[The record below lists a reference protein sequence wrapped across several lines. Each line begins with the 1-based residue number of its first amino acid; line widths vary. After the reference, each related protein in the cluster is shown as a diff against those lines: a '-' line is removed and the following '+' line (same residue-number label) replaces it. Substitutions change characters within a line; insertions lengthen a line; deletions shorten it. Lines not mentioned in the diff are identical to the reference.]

1 MAKFKVNKTRDYTI
15 IPNIHLKERKMSLK
29 SKGLLTLM
37 LSLPDDWN
45 YSLKGLVSLCS
56 ESESAVK
63 SSLQELKEF
72 GYLRIQK
79 LAPKKGNGKFE
90 YIYEIFESPLKKE
103 ERQRVNKK
111 AENLQLENQPDEN
124 VTIENLKVENQP
136 VENLQLENQP
146 DENVTIENLKVE
158 NQPVENLQLE
168 NQPDILITKQSRTKE
183 LNTKEKN
190 KKEKTDHT
198 EKLFEYIESLKI
210 DAEKKKIFKEWVGY
224 KKSKGQYKDTKS
236 LDVLIRRFI
245 KYSVEELRNIVEKS
259 IMNNYAGIFEPKEG
273 VNNGNSYNTRYSR
286 KQEDRHSKKPDYT
299 KGFDDWN

>member
-79 LAPKKGNGKFE
+79 IAPKKGSGKFE
-90 YIYEIFESPLKKE
+90 YIYEIFESPLKEE
-103 ERQRVNKK
+103 ERQKVNRK

-146 DENVTIENLKVE
+146 D
-158 NQPVENLQLE
+158 
-168 NQPDILITKQSRTKE
+168 ILSTKQSRTKE
-183 LNTKEKN
+183 LNTKEKK

-198 EKLFEYIESLKI
+198 EKLFEYIETLEI
-210 DAEKKKIFKEWVGY
+210 DSEKKKIFKEWVEY
-224 KKSKGQYKDTKS
+224 KKEKNQYKNTKS
-236 LDVLIRRFI
+236 IDVLIKRFL
-245 KYSVEELRNIVEKS
+245 KYSVQELRDIVEKS
-259 IMNNYAGIFEPKEG
+259 IMNNYSGIFEPKEG
-273 VNNGNSYNTRYSR
+273 VNNGNSYNARYGR

>member
-136 VENLQLENQP
+136 VENLQLENQS
-146 DENVTIENLKVE
+146 
-158 NQPVENLQLE
+158 
-168 NQPDILITKQSRTKE
+168 DILITKQSRTKE

-190 KKEKTDHT
+190 KRKKTDHT
-198 EKLFEYIESLKI
+198 EKLFEYIETLEI
-210 DAEKKKIFKEWVGY
+210 DSEKKKIFKEWVEY
-224 KKSKGQYKDTKS
+224 KKEKNQYKNTKS
-236 LDVLIRRFI
+236 IDLLIKRFI
-245 KYSVEELRNIVEKS
+245 KYSVQELRDIIEKS
-259 IMNNYAGIFEPKEG
+259 IMNNYSGIFEPKEG

-286 KQEDRHSKKPDYT
+286 KHEDRHSKKPDYT

>member
-1 MAKFKVNKTRDYTI
+1 MAKFKINKTENYTI
-15 IPNIHLKERKMSLK
+15 IANTHLKERKMSLK

-56 ESESAVK
+56 ESESAIK
-63 SSLQELKEF
+63 SSLQELKKF

-79 LAPKKGNGKFE
+79 IAPKKGSGKFE

-111 AENLQLENQPDEN
+111 
-124 VTIENLKVENQP
+124 

-168 NQPDILITKQSRTKE
+168 NQPDILSTKQSRTKE

-190 KKEKTDHT
+190 KKENVT
-198 EKLFEYIESLKI
+198 EKLLNYIETLEI
-210 DAEKKKIFKEWVGY
+210 DSEKKEIFKEWVEY
-224 KKSKGQYKDTKS
+224 KKSKNQYKNTKS
-236 LDVLIRRFI
+236 IDILIKRFI
-245 KYSVEELRNIVEKS
+245 KYSVQELRDIIEKS
-259 IMNNYAGIFEPKEG
+259 IMNNYSGIFEPKEG
-273 VNNGNSYNTRYSR
+273 VNNGNSYNARYGR

>member
-111 AENLQLENQPDEN
+111 VKNLQLENQPDEN
-124 VTIENLKVENQP
+124 VPTENLKIENQP

-146 DENVTIENLKVE
+146 DLLN
-158 NQPVENLQLE
+158 
-168 NQPDILITKQSRTKE
+168 TKQSITKE
-183 LNTKEKN
+183 LNTKEKKDRTKN
-190 KKEKTDHT
+190 
-198 EKLFEYIESLKI
+198 LLNYIENLEI
-210 DAEKKKIFKEWVGY
+210 DSEKKKRI
-224 KKSKGQYKDTKS
+224 S
-236 LDVLIRRFI
+236 I
-245 KYSVEELRNIVEKS
+245 KILNR
-259 IMNNYAGIFEPKEG
+259 
-273 VNNGNSYNTRYSR
+273 
-286 KQEDRHSKKPDYT
+286 
-299 KGFDDWN
+299 

>member
-1 MAKFKVNKTRDYTI
+1 MAKFKINKTENYTI
-15 IPNIHLKERKMSLK
+15 IANTYLKERKMSLK

-56 ESESAVK
+56 ESESAIK
-63 SSLQELKEF
+63 SSLQELKKF

-79 LAPKKGNGKFE
+79 ITPKKGNGKFE
-90 YIYEIFESPLKKE
+90 YIYEIFESPLKEE
-103 ERQRVNKK
+103 ERQKVNRK

-146 DENVTIENLKVE
+146 D
-158 NQPVENLQLE
+158 
-168 NQPDILITKQSRTKE
+168 ILSTKQSRTKK

-190 KKEKTDHT
+190 KKENFDHT
-198 EKLFEYIESLKI
+198 EKLLNYIENLEI
-210 DAEKKKIFKEWVGY
+210 DPEKKKIFKEWVEY
-224 KKSKGQYKDTKS
+224 KKEKNQYKNTKS
-236 LDVLIRRFI
+236 IDILIKRFI

-273 VNNGNSYNTRYSR
+273 VNNGNSYNARYGR

>member
-79 LAPKKGNGKFE
+79 LSPKKGNGKFE

-111 AENLQLENQPDEN
+111 VENLQLENQPDEN
-124 VTIENLKVENQP
+124 VPVENLKVENQP

-146 DENVTIENLKVE
+146 DLLN
-158 NQPVENLQLE
+158 
-168 NQPDILITKQSRTKE
+168 TKQSRTKE
-183 LNTKEKN
+183 LNTKEKK

-198 EKLFEYIESLKI
+198 EKLFEYIETLEI
-210 DAEKKKIFKEWVGY
+210 DSEKKKIFKEWVEY
-224 KKSKGQYKDTKS
+224 KKEKNQYKNTKS
-236 LDVLIRRFI
+236 IDVLIKRFL
-245 KYSVEELRNIVEKS
+245 KYSVQELRDIVEKS
-259 IMNNYAGIFEPKEG
+259 IMNNYSGIFEPKEG
-273 VNNGNSYNTRYSR
+273 VNNGNSYNARYGR

>member
-111 AENLQLENQPDEN
+111 VKNLQLENQPDEN
-124 VTIENLKVENQP
+124 VPTENLKVENQP

-146 DENVTIENLKVE
+146 DLLN
-158 NQPVENLQLE
+158 
-168 NQPDILITKQSRTKE
+168 TKQSITKE
-183 LNTKEKN
+183 LNTKEKKDRTKN
-190 KKEKTDHT
+190 
-198 EKLFEYIESLKI
+198 LLNYIENLEI
-210 DAEKKKIFKEWVGY
+210 DSEKKKIFKEWVEY
-224 KKSKGQYKDTKS
+224 KKEKNQYKNTKS
-236 LDVLIRRFI
+236 IDILIKRFI
-245 KYSVEELRNIVEKS
+245 KYSVQELRDIIEKS
-259 IMNNYAGIFEPKEG
+259 IMNNYSGIFEPKEG
-273 VNNGNSYNTRYSR
+273 VNNGNSYNARYGR

>member
-1 MAKFKVNKTRDYTI
+1 MAKFKINKTENYTI
-15 IPNIHLKERKMSLK
+15 IANTHLKERKMSLK

-56 ESESAVK
+56 ESESAIK
-63 SSLQELKEF
+63 SSLQELKKF

-79 LAPKKGNGKFE
+79 IAPKKGSGKFE
-90 YIYEIFESPLKKE
+90 YIYEIFESPLKEE

-111 AENLQLENQPDEN
+111 
-124 VTIENLKVENQP
+124 

-168 NQPDILITKQSRTKE
+168 NQPDILSTKQSRTKE

-190 KKEKTDHT
+190 KKENVT
-198 EKLFEYIESLKI
+198 EKLLNYIETLEI
-210 DAEKKKIFKEWVGY
+210 DSEKKKIFKEWVEY
-224 KKSKGQYKDTKS
+224 KKEKNQYKNTKS
-236 LDVLIRRFI
+236 IDVLIKRFL
-245 KYSVEELRNIVEKS
+245 KYSVQELRDIVEKS
-259 IMNNYAGIFEPKEG
+259 IMNNYSGIFEPKEG
-273 VNNGNSYNTRYSR
+273 VNNGNSYNARYGR

>member
-1 MAKFKVNKTRDYTI
+1 MAKFRVNKTSDYTVI
-15 IPNIHLKERKMSLK
+15 SNYHLKERKMSLK

-111 AENLQLENQPDEN
+111 
-124 VTIENLKVENQP
+124 

-146 DENVTIENLKVE
+146 DENVPTENLKVE
-158 NQPVENLQLE
+158 NQPVENQPVENLQVE
-168 NQPDILITKQSRTKE
+168 NRPNILNTKELNTKELNTKE

-190 KKEKTDHT
+190 KKRNVT
-198 EKLFEYIESLKI
+198 ENLLDYIETLEI
-210 DAEKKKIFKEWVGY
+210 DSEKKKIFKEWVEY
-224 KKSKGQYKDTKS
+224 KKEKNQYKNTKS
-236 LDVLIRRFI
+236 IDILIKRFV
-245 KYSVEELRNIVEKS
+245 KYSVQELRDIVEKS
-259 IMNNYAGIFEPKEG
+259 IMNNYSGIFEPKEG
-273 VNNGNSYNTRYSR
+273 VNNGNNFNTRYSR
-286 KQEDRHSKKPDYT
+286 KKEDKHSKKPDYT

>member
-1 MAKFKVNKTRDYTI
+1 MAKFKINKTENYTI
-15 IPNIHLKERKMSLK
+15 IANTHLKERKMSLK

-56 ESESAVK
+56 ESESAIK
-63 SSLQELKEF
+63 SSLQELKKF

-79 LAPKKGNGKFE
+79 IAPKKGSGKFE

-111 AENLQLENQPDEN
+111 
-124 VTIENLKVENQP
+124 

-168 NQPDILITKQSRTKE
+168 NQPDILSTKQSRTKE

-190 KKEKTDHT
+190 KKENVT
-198 EKLFEYIESLKI
+198 EKLLNYIETLEI
-210 DAEKKKIFKEWVGY
+210 DSEKKKIFKEWVEY
-224 KKSKGQYKDTKS
+224 KKEKNQYKNTKS
-236 LDVLIRRFI
+236 IDVLIKRFL
-245 KYSVEELRNIVEKS
+245 KYSVRELRDIVEKS
-259 IMNNYAGIFEPKEG
+259 IMNNYSGIFEPKEG
-273 VNNGNSYNTRYSR
+273 VNNGNSYNARYGR

>member
-1 MAKFKVNKTRDYTI
+1 MAKFKINKTENYTI
-15 IPNIHLKERKMSLK
+15 IANTHLKERKMSLK

-56 ESESAVK
+56 ESESAIK
-63 SSLQELKEF
+63 SSLQELKKF

-79 LAPKKGNGKFE
+79 IAPKKGSGKFE

-111 AENLQLENQPDEN
+111 
-124 VTIENLKVENQP
+124 

-168 NQPDILITKQSRTKE
+168 NQPDILSTKQSRTKE

-190 KKEKTDHT
+190 KKEKMDYT
-198 EKLFEYIESLKI
+198 EKLLNYIETLEI
-210 DAEKKKIFKEWVGY
+210 DSEKKEIFKEWVEY
-224 KKSKGQYKDTKS
+224 KKSKNQYKNTKS
-236 LDVLIRRFI
+236 IDILIRRFI
-245 KYSVEELRNIVEKS
+245 KYSVQELRDIVEKS
-259 IMNNYAGIFEPKEG
+259 IMNNYSGIFEPKEG
-273 VNNGNSYNTRYSR
+273 VNNGNSYNARYGR

>member
-1 MAKFKVNKTRDYTI
+1 MAKFKINKTENYTI
-15 IPNIHLKERKMSLK
+15 IANTHLKERKMSLK

-56 ESESAVK
+56 ESESAIK
-63 SSLQELKEF
+63 SSLQELKKF

-79 LAPKKGNGKFE
+79 IAPKKGSGKFE

-111 AENLQLENQPDEN
+111 
-124 VTIENLKVENQP
+124 

-168 NQPDILITKQSRTKE
+168 NQPDILSTKQSRTKE

-198 EKLFEYIESLKI
+198 EKLFEYIETLEI
-210 DAEKKKIFKEWVGY
+210 DSEKKKIFKEWVEY
-224 KKSKGQYKDTKS
+224 KKEKNQYKNTKS
-236 LDVLIRRFI
+236 IDVLIKRFL
-245 KYSVEELRNIVEKS
+245 KYSVQELRDIVEKS
-259 IMNNYAGIFEPKEG
+259 IMNNYSGIFEPKEG
-273 VNNGNSYNTRYSR
+273 VNNGNSYNARYGR

>member
-1 MAKFKVNKTRDYTI
+1 MAKFKINKTENYTI
-15 IPNIHLKERKMSLK
+15 IANTHLKERKMSLK

-56 ESESAVK
+56 ESESAIK
-63 SSLQELKEF
+63 SSLQELKKF

-79 LAPKKGNGKFE
+79 IAPKKGSGKFE
-90 YIYEIFESPLKKE
+90 YIYEIFESPLKEE

-111 AENLQLENQPDEN
+111 
-124 VTIENLKVENQP
+124 

-168 NQPDILITKQSRTKE
+168 NQPDILSTKQSRTKE

-190 KKEKTDHT
+190 KKEKMDHT
-198 EKLFEYIESLKI
+198 GKLFEYIETLEI
-210 DAEKKKIFKEWVGY
+210 DSEKKEIFKEWVEY

-236 LDVLIRRFI
+236 LDILIRRFI
-245 KYSVEELRNIVEKS
+245 KYSVQELRDIVEKS
-259 IMNNYAGIFEPKEG
+259 IMNNYSGIFEPKEG
-273 VNNGNSYNTRYSR
+273 VNNGNSYNTRYGR
-286 KQEDRHSKKPDYT
+286 KNEDRHSKKPDYT

>member
-1 MAKFKVNKTRDYTI
+1 MAKFKINKTENYTI
-15 IPNIHLKERKMSLK
+15 IANTHLKERKMSLK

-56 ESESAVK
+56 ESESAIK
-63 SSLQELKEF
+63 SSLQELKKF

-79 LAPKKGNGKFE
+79 IAPKKGSGKFE

-111 AENLQLENQPDEN
+111 
-124 VTIENLKVENQP
+124 VK
-136 VENLQLENQP
+136 NLQLENQP

-168 NQPDILITKQSRTKE
+168 NQPDILSTKQSRTKE

-190 KKEKTDHT
+190 KKENFDHT
-198 EKLFEYIESLKI
+198 KKLLNYIETLEI
-210 DAEKKKIFKEWVGY
+210 DSEKKKIFKEWVEY
-224 KKSKGQYKDTKS
+224 KKSKNQYKNTKS
-236 LDVLIRRFI
+236 IDILIRRFI
-245 KYSVEELRNIVEKS
+245 KYSVQELRDIVEKS
-259 IMNNYAGIFEPKEG
+259 IMNNYSGIFEPKEG
-273 VNNGNSYNTRYSR
+273 VNNGNSYNARYGR

>member
-56 ESESAVK
+56 ESESAIK
-63 SSLQELKEF
+63 SSLQELKKF

-79 LAPKKGNGKFE
+79 IAPKKGSGKFE
-90 YIYEIFESPLKKE
+90 YIYEIFESPLKEE
-103 ERQRVNKK
+103 ERQKVNRK

-124 VTIENLKVENQP
+124 VP
-136 VENLQLENQP
+136 
-146 DENVTIENLKVE
+146 IENLKVE

-168 NQPDILITKQSRTKE
+168 NQPDILSTKQSRTKE
-183 LNTKEKN
+183 LNTKEKK

-198 EKLFEYIESLKI
+198 EKLFEYIETLEI
-210 DAEKKKIFKEWVGY
+210 DSEKKKIFKEWVEY
-224 KKSKGQYKDTKS
+224 KKEKNQYKNTKS
-236 LDVLIRRFI
+236 IDVLIKRFL
-245 KYSVEELRNIVEKS
+245 KYSVQELRDIVEKS
-259 IMNNYAGIFEPKEG
+259 IMNNYSGIFEPKEG
-273 VNNGNSYNTRYSR
+273 VNNGNSYNARYGR

>member
-111 AENLQLENQPDEN
+111 A
-124 VTIENLKVENQP
+124 
-136 VENLQLENQP
+136 
-146 DENVTIENLKVE
+146 
-158 NQPVENLQLE
+158 ENLQLE

>member
-1 MAKFKVNKTRDYTI
+1 MAKFKINKTENYTI
-15 IPNIHLKERKMSLK
+15 IANTHLKERKMSLK

-56 ESESAVK
+56 ESESAIK
-63 SSLQELKEF
+63 SSLQELKKF

-79 LAPKKGNGKFE
+79 IAPKKGSGKFE
-90 YIYEIFESPLKKE
+90 YIYEIFESPLKEE

-111 AENLQLENQPDEN
+111 
-124 VTIENLKVENQP
+124 

-168 NQPDILITKQSRTKE
+168 NQPDILSTKQSRTKE
-183 LNTKEKN
+183 LNTKELNTKEKY
-190 KKEKTDHT
+190 KKEKQKNEIEDFINSQDKS
-198 EKLFEYIESLKI
+198 EEYKNLLFEFVKYR
-210 DAEKKKIFKEWVGY
+210 KKIKKTLKTIKPIENLIRNFSDTQKLSEALEIMQEKEWQSIEPEWVENH
-224 KKSKGQYKDTKS
+224 KKSKLGVKNENNTGTGK
-236 LDVLIRRFI
+236 
-245 KYSVEELRNIVEKS
+245 EKKF
-259 IMNNYAGIFEPKEG
+259 NKHTDYE
-273 VNNGNSYNTRYSR
+273 
-286 KQEDRHSKKPDYT
+286 PDYT

>member
-1 MAKFKVNKTRDYTI
+1 MAKFKINKTENYTI
-15 IPNIHLKERKMSLK
+15 IANTHLKERKMSLK

-56 ESESAVK
+56 ESESAIK
-63 SSLQELKEF
+63 SSLQELKKF

-79 LAPKKGNGKFE
+79 IAPKKGSGKFE

-111 AENLQLENQPDEN
+111 
-124 VTIENLKVENQP
+124 

-168 NQPDILITKQSRTKE
+168 NQPDILSTKQSRTKE

-190 KKEKTDHT
+190 KKENVT
-198 EKLFEYIESLKI
+198 EKLLNYIETLEI
-210 DAEKKKIFKEWVGY
+210 DSEKKEIFKEWVEY
-224 KKSKGQYKDTKS
+224 KKSKNQYKNTKS
-236 LDVLIRRFI
+236 IDILIRRFI
-245 KYSVEELRNIVEKS
+245 KYSVQELRDIVEKS
-259 IMNNYAGIFEPKEG
+259 IMNNYSGIFEPKEG
-273 VNNGNSYNTRYSR
+273 VNNGNSYNARYGR

>member
-1 MAKFKVNKTRDYTI
+1 MAKFKINKTENYTI
-15 IPNIHLKERKMSLK
+15 IANTHLKERKMSLK

-56 ESESAVK
+56 ESESAIK
-63 SSLQELKEF
+63 SSLQELKKF

-79 LAPKKGNGKFE
+79 IAPKKGSGKFE
-90 YIYEIFESPLKKE
+90 YIYEIFESPLKEE
-103 ERQRVNKK
+103 ERQKVNRK
-111 AENLQLENQPDEN
+111 
-124 VTIENLKVENQP
+124 

-146 DENVTIENLKVE
+146 DENVPIENLKVE

-168 NQPDILITKQSRTKE
+168 NQPDILSTKQSRTKE

-190 KKEKTDHT
+190 KKEKMDHT
-198 EKLFEYIESLKI
+198 GKLLDYIETLEI
-210 DAEKKKIFKEWVGY
+210 DSEKKEIFKEWIEY
-224 KKSKGQYKDTKS
+224 KKSKSQYKDTKS
-236 LDVLIRRFI
+236 IDILIKRFI
-245 KYSVEELRNIVEKS
+245 KYSVQELRDIIEKS
-259 IMNNYAGIFEPKEG
+259 IMNNYSGIFEPKEG
-273 VNNGNSYNTRYSR
+273 VNNGNSYNARYGR

>member
-1 MAKFKVNKTRDYTI
+1 MAKFKINKTENYTI
-15 IPNIHLKERKMSLK
+15 IANTHLKERKMSLK

-56 ESESAVK
+56 ESESAIK
-63 SSLQELKEF
+63 SSLQELKKF

-79 LAPKKGNGKFE
+79 IAPKKGSGKFE
-90 YIYEIFESPLKKE
+90 YIYEIFESPLKEE
-103 ERQRVNKK
+103 ERQKVNRK
-111 AENLQLENQPDEN
+111 
-124 VTIENLKVENQP
+124 

-146 DENVTIENLKVE
+146 DENVPIENLKVE

-168 NQPDILITKQSRTKE
+168 NQPDILSTKQSRTKE
-183 LNTKEKN
+183 LNTKEKK

-198 EKLFEYIESLKI
+198 GKLLEYIESLKI
-210 DAEKKKIFKEWVGY
+210 DAEKKKIFKEWVEY
-224 KKSKGQYKDTKS
+224 KKEKNQYKNTKS
-236 LDVLIRRFI
+236 IDLLIKRFI
-245 KYSVEELRNIVEKS
+245 KYSVQELRDIIEKS
-259 IMNNYAGIFEPKEG
+259 IMNNYSGIFEPKEG

>member
-79 LAPKKGNGKFE
+79 LVPKKGNGKFE

-111 AENLQLENQPDEN
+111 VENLQLENQPDEN
-124 VTIENLKVENQP
+124 VPVENLKVENQP

-146 DENVTIENLKVE
+146 DLLN
-158 NQPVENLQLE
+158 
-168 NQPDILITKQSRTKE
+168 TKQSITKE

-190 KKEKTDHT
+190 KKGNVT
-198 EKLFEYIESLKI
+198 ENLLDYIETLEI
-210 DAEKKKIFKEWVGY
+210 DSEKKKIFKEWVEY
-224 KKSKGQYKDTKS
+224 KKENNQYKNTKS
-236 LDVLIRRFI
+236 IDVLIKRFL
-245 KYSVEELRNIVEKS
+245 KYSVQELRDIVEKS
-259 IMNNYAGIFEPKEG
+259 IMNNYSGIFEPKEG
-273 VNNGNSYNTRYSR
+273 VNNGNSYNARYGR

>member
-136 VENLQLENQP
+136 VENLQLENQS
-146 DENVTIENLKVE
+146 
-158 NQPVENLQLE
+158 
-168 NQPDILITKQSRTKE
+168 DILITKQSRTKE

-190 KKEKTDHT
+190 KKKTDHT
-198 EKLFEYIESLKI
+198 EKLFEYIETLEI
-210 DAEKKKIFKEWVGY
+210 DSEKKKIFKEWVEY
-224 KKSKGQYKDTKS
+224 KKEKNQYKNTKS
-236 LDVLIRRFI
+236 IDLLIKRFI
-245 KYSVEELRNIVEKS
+245 KYSVQELRDIIEKS
-259 IMNNYAGIFEPKEG
+259 IMNNYSGIFEPKEG

>member
-146 DENVTIENLKVE
+146 D
-158 NQPVENLQLE
+158 
-168 NQPDILITKQSRTKE
+168 ILITKQSRTKE

-198 EKLFEYIESLKI
+198 EKLFEYIETLEI
-210 DAEKKKIFKEWVGY
+210 DSEKKKIFKEWVEY
-224 KKSKGQYKDTKS
+224 KKEKNQYKNTKS

-245 KYSVEELRNIVEKS
+245 KYSVEELRDIIEKS
-259 IMNNYAGIFEPKEG
+259 IMNNYSGIFEPKEG
-273 VNNGNSYNTRYSR
+273 VNNGNSNNARYGR
-286 KQEDRHSKKPDYT
+286 KNEDRHSKKPDYT

>member
-146 DENVTIENLKVE
+146 D
-158 NQPVENLQLE
+158 
-168 NQPDILITKQSRTKE
+168 ILITKQSRTKE

-198 EKLFEYIESLKI
+198 EKLFEYIETLEI
-210 DAEKKKIFKEWVGY
+210 DSEKKKIFKEWVEY
-224 KKSKGQYKDTKS
+224 KKEKNQYKNTKS

-245 KYSVEELRNIVEKS
+245 KYSVEELRDIIEKS
-259 IMNNYAGIFEPKEG
+259 IMNNYSGIFEPKEG
-273 VNNGNSYNTRYSR
+273 VNNGNSNNARYGR

>member
-1 MAKFKVNKTRDYTI
+1 MAKFKINKTENYTI
-15 IPNIHLKERKMSLK
+15 IANTHLKERKMSLK

-56 ESESAVK
+56 ESESAIK
-63 SSLQELKEF
+63 SSLQELKKF

-79 LAPKKGNGKFE
+79 IAPKKGSGKFE

-111 AENLQLENQPDEN
+111 
-124 VTIENLKVENQP
+124 VK
-136 VENLQLENQP
+136 NLQLENQP

-168 NQPDILITKQSRTKE
+168 NQPDILSTKQSRTKE

-190 KKEKTDHT
+190 KKENFDHT
-198 EKLFEYIESLKI
+198 KKLLNYIETLEI
-210 DAEKKKIFKEWVGY
+210 DSEKKKNFKEWVEY
-224 KKSKGQYKDTKS
+224 KKSKNQYKNTKS
-236 LDVLIRRFI
+236 IDILIRRFI
-245 KYSVEELRNIVEKS
+245 KYSVQELRDIVEKS
-259 IMNNYAGIFEPKEG
+259 IMNNYSGIFEPKEG
-273 VNNGNSYNTRYSR
+273 VNNGNSYNARYGR

>member
-146 DENVTIENLKVE
+146 D
-158 NQPVENLQLE
+158 
-168 NQPDILITKQSRTKE
+168 ILITKQSRTKE

-273 VNNGNSYNTRYSR
+273 ANNGNSNNARYGR
-286 KQEDRHSKKPDYT
+286 KNEDRHSKKPDYT

>member
-79 LAPKKGNGKFE
+79 IAPKKGSGKFE
-90 YIYEIFESPLKKE
+90 YIYEIFESPLKEE
-103 ERQRVNKK
+103 ERQKVNRK

-146 DENVTIENLKVE
+146 D
-158 NQPVENLQLE
+158 
-168 NQPDILITKQSRTKE
+168 ILSTKQSRTKE

-190 KKEKTDHT
+190 KKENFDHT
-198 EKLFEYIESLKI
+198 KKLLNYIETLEI
-210 DAEKKKIFKEWVGY
+210 DSEKKKIFKEWVEY

-236 LDVLIRRFI
+236 LDILIRRFI
-245 KYSVEELRNIVEKS
+245 KYSVQELRDIVEKS
-259 IMNNYAGIFEPKEG
+259 IMNNYSGIFEPKEG
-273 VNNGNSYNTRYSR
+273 VNNGNSYNARYGR

>member
-15 IPNIHLKERKMSLK
+15 IPNIHLIERKMSLK
-29 SKGLLTLM
+29 SKVLLTLM

-79 LAPKKGNGKFE
+79 IAPKKGSGKFE
-90 YIYEIFESPLKKE
+90 YIYEIFESPLKEE
-103 ERQRVNKK
+103 ERQKVNRK

-146 DENVTIENLKVE
+146 D
-158 NQPVENLQLE
+158 
-168 NQPDILITKQSRTKE
+168 ILSTKQSRTKE
-183 LNTKEKN
+183 LNTKEKK

-198 EKLFEYIESLKI
+198 EKLFEYIETLEI
-210 DAEKKKIFKEWVGY
+210 DSEKKKIFKEWVEY
-224 KKSKGQYKDTKS
+224 KKEKNQYKNTKS
-236 LDVLIRRFI
+236 IDVLIKRFL
-245 KYSVEELRNIVEKS
+245 KYSVQELRDIVEKS
-259 IMNNYAGIFEPKEG
+259 IMNNYSGIFEPKEG
-273 VNNGNSYNTRYSR
+273 VNNGNSYNARYGR

>member
-56 ESESAVK
+56 ESESAIK
-63 SSLQELKEF
+63 SSLQELKKF

-79 LAPKKGNGKFE
+79 IAPKKGSGKFE
-90 YIYEIFESPLKKE
+90 YIYEIFESPLKEE
-103 ERQRVNKK
+103 ERQKVNRK

-124 VTIENLKVENQP
+124 VPIENLKVENQPVENLKVENQP

-146 DENVTIENLKVE
+146 DLLN
-158 NQPVENLQLE
+158 
-168 NQPDILITKQSRTKE
+168 TKQSITKE
-183 LNTKEKN
+183 LNTKEKKDRTKN
-190 KKEKTDHT
+190 LLNYIETLEIDSEKKE
-198 EKLFEYIESLKI
+198 
-210 DAEKKKIFKEWVGY
+210 IFKEWVEY
-224 KKSKGQYKDTKS
+224 KKEKNQYKNTKS
-236 LDVLIRRFI
+236 IDILIKRFI
-245 KYSVEELRNIVEKS
+245 KYSVQELRDIIEKS
-259 IMNNYAGIFEPKEG
+259 IMNNYSGIFEPKEG
-273 VNNGNSYNTRYSR
+273 VNNGNSYNARYSR

>member
-1 MAKFKVNKTRDYTI
+1 MAKFKINKTENYTI
-15 IPNIHLKERKMSLK
+15 IANTHLKERKMSLK

-56 ESESAVK
+56 ESESAIK
-63 SSLQELKEF
+63 SSLQELKKF

-79 LAPKKGNGKFE
+79 IAPKKGSGKFE

-111 AENLQLENQPDEN
+111 
-124 VTIENLKVENQP
+124 

-168 NQPDILITKQSRTKE
+168 NQPDILSTKQSRTKE

-190 KKEKTDHT
+190 KKEKMDYT
-198 EKLFEYIESLKI
+198 EKLLNYIETLEI
-210 DAEKKKIFKEWVGY
+210 DSEKKEIFKEWVEY
-224 KKSKGQYKDTKS
+224 KKSKNQYKNTKS
-236 LDVLIRRFI
+236 IDILIRRFI
-245 KYSVEELRNIVEKS
+245 KYSVQELRDIVEKS
-259 IMNNYAGIFEPKEG
+259 IMNNYSGIFGPKEG
-273 VNNGNSYNTRYSR
+273 VNNGNSYNARYGR

>member
-1 MAKFKVNKTRDYTI
+1 MAKFKINKTENYTI
-15 IPNIHLKERKMSLK
+15 IANTHLKERKMSLK

-56 ESESAVK
+56 ESESAIK
-63 SSLQELKEF
+63 SSLQELKKF

-79 LAPKKGNGKFE
+79 IAPKKGSGKFE

-111 AENLQLENQPDEN
+111 
-124 VTIENLKVENQP
+124 

-168 NQPDILITKQSRTKE
+168 NQPDILSTKQSRTKE

-190 KKEKTDHT
+190 KKENVT
-198 EKLFEYIESLKI
+198 EKLLNYIETLEI
-210 DAEKKKIFKEWVGY
+210 DPEKKKIFKEWVEY
-224 KKSKGQYKDTKS
+224 KKEKNQYKNTKS
-236 LDVLIRRFI
+236 IDVLIKRFL
-245 KYSVEELRNIVEKS
+245 KYSVQELRDIVEKS
-259 IMNNYAGIFEPKEG
+259 IMNNYSGIFEPKEG
-273 VNNGNSYNTRYSR
+273 VNNGNSYNARYGR